1 MLSEEVCEM
10 KPCLIQLQLCI
21 EAGRHRRSSRPG
33 GSNQM
38 SDWLLLRRAP
48 ETGDAVKV
56 DLFTVTG
63 RPVRCG
69 VSVHRP
75 GFEFG

>member
-1 MLSEEVCEM
+1 
-10 KPCLIQLQLCI
+10 
-21 EAGRHRRSSRPG
+21 
-33 GSNQM
+33 M

-63 RPVRCG
+63 RPVRRG
-69 VSVHRP
+69 VAVHGP